1 MRPHLQLFIFIAILT
16 FAQCKKDNVVTKNDL
31 DETLTQLIKDA
42 SPNGSL
48 SFFVLPSSSDYASIP
63 QDPSNPLND
72 AKVQLGRFLFHET
85 HLAEGAKY
93 VSGFHTYSCATCHH
107 PEAGFQAGI
116 RQAISDGGIG
126 FGYKGEGR
134 IPNPDYPLD
143 SMDVQPIRTPSN
155 LNSAFQEVT
164 LWNGQFGGTGMN
176 LGTEASWTA
185 KTPKETNLLGYEGLE
200 TQAIAGLNVHRMVLS
215 RSWIESMSIYKELF
229 DAAFPDQLENSRYHR
244 ITAGLAIA
252 AYERTLLADQAPFQ
266 KWLQGDVS
274 ALSTEEKEG
283 ATLFFGKANCV
294 TCHTGPALNSMAF
307 YALGIDDLEGSGV
320 YGNFEEDKTN
330 FGRGGFTG
338 KEEDM
343 FKFKVPQLYNLAD
356 VNFFGHGG
364 TFKSLEE
371 IIEYKNVAQP
381 TNQNVP
387 ASQLAKEFQPLGLT
401 PKEVQALASF
411 IRNGLF
417 DSNLKRYV
425 PQTLPSGYCFPN
437 NDLQSKADMGCN

>member
-1 MRPHLQLFIFIAILT
+1 M
-16 FAQCKKDNVVTKNDL
+16 
-31 DETLTQLIKDA
+31 
-42 SPNGSL
+42 
-48 SFFVLPSSSDYASIP
+48 
-63 QDPSNPLND
+63 
-72 AKVQLGRFLFHET
+72 GRFLFHET

-229 DAAFPDQLENSRYHR
+229 DQLNAFEN
-244 ITAGLAIA
+244 
-252 AYERTLLADQAPFQ
+252 
-266 KWLQGDVS
+266 
-274 ALSTEEKEG
+274 
-283 ATLFFGKANCV
+283 
-294 TCHTGPALNSMAF
+294 
-307 YALGIDDLEGSGV
+307 
-320 YGNFEEDKTN
+320 
-330 FGRGGFTG
+330 
-338 KEEDM
+338 
-343 FKFKVPQLYNLAD
+343 
-356 VNFFGHGG
+356 
-364 TFKSLEE
+364 
-371 IIEYKNVAQP
+371 
-381 TNQNVP
+381 
-387 ASQLAKEFQPLGLT
+387 
-401 PKEVQALASF
+401 
-411 IRNGLF
+411 
-417 DSNLKRYV
+417 
-425 PQTLPSGYCFPN
+425 
-437 NDLQSKADMGCN
+437 